1 MSSYMLINEQFLCL
15 SICVLVFLKRV
26 SVSSKGKLT
35 HGTPT
40 PTLMPV
46 KENSS
51 TTSDLLKSDQQII
64 YNIYTIIYNTAQVEN
79 YNRAKDINMIKF

>member
-1 MSSYMLINEQFLCL
+1 MSSFSVSVFVFLCF
-15 SICVLVFLKRV
+15 SRV

-35 HGTPT
+35 HDTPS